1 VEKALEKSGAFLSS
15 IYISPRI
22 PIMVCK
28 DFLHTSQVNDGK
40 NLTFYLQ
47 KSRKNINFKQLK
59 INKNGSNKKSSKRV

>member
-1 VEKALEKSGAFLSS
+1 
-15 IYISPRI
+15 
-22 PIMVCK
+22 MVCK

-59 INKNGSNKKSSKRV
+59 INKNGSKKSSKRG